1 MIVKKF
7 VKGDLKKDEQVLVGK
22 ANVNISDGAG
32 TRNEIRIGTKYIVS
46 GDYIKEFFEKPKP
59 RAVKKEVSHGS

>member
-7 VKGDLKKDEQVLVGK
+7 VKGELKKGEQVLIGAV
-22 ANVNISDGAG
+22 NVNISDGAG

-46 GDYIKEFFEKPKP
+46 GDYIKEFFEKPKT
-59 RAVKKEVSHGS
+59 RALKPVKEE